1 MVLVLRTRLLIK
13 EYFSIAW
20 LKKRK
25 WTLFYFNEP
34 FLLRPI
40 RIVVRVTRLGRSSPC
55 LLLMLF
61 NMQRLQC
68 RRNTQ
73 LKPLLLQF
81 HRHNAFHLQ
90 NSAPNRLHP
99 LWFRHSHRHRQ
110 WRLLFPHWVPPRTL
124 ISPQKKSKLLFLEFS
139 VFEISF

>member
-1 MVLVLRTRLLIK
+1 MEYCSLAWPNKNGKKMNTALLQWPVSASPDP
-13 EYFSIAW
+13 YCGSG
-20 LKKRK
+20 
-25 WTLFYFNEP
+25 N
-34 FLLRPI
+34 PI
-40 RIVVRVTRLGRSSPC
+40 GSELTMSVTYVVHHL
-55 LLLMLF
+55 
-61 NMQRLQC
+61 QRLSC

-110 WRLLFPHWVPPRTL
+110 WRLLFPHWVPSWTL
-124 ISPQKKSKLLFLEFS
+124 ILSQKIETFIFFGFS
-139 VFEISF
+139 VFQISSWWGCWF